1 MTAISAPT
9 AAWRFDGQIA
19 SLACGPLEATL
30 DVATPARGLTQ
41 LAYRGTRLDGR
52 LLAVDVDAEPADAY
66 VRGED
71 LVVAYRE
78 SAERP
83 FSVQVYW
90 SAAASMGHV
99 ILDAT
104 VSIQTRQWEAYPVVS
119 VQSSIVGA
127 APVGECDGAS
137 ILRPADADWSY
148 AEAALP
154 EDFAA
159 CVSPGGPG
167 SPIAWRFAEQFM
179 ERGVIRRLRVR
190 GAFVPRVV
198 DVAAAAELEA
208 ALRCEQPPLTA

>member
-1 MTAISAPT
+1 MTAISVPT
-9 AAWRFDGQIA
+9 ATWRFDGRVA

-41 LAYRGTRLDGR
+41 LAYRGIRLDGH

-90 SAAASMGHV
+90 SAAASTGQL

-119 VQSSIVGA
+119 VQSSIAGT
-127 APVGECDGAS
+127 APMGEGNCAS

-148 AEAALP
+148 AEAAPP

-167 SPIAWRFAEQFM
+167 SPIAWGFAEQFM
-179 ERGVIRRLRVR
+179 ERGVIRRLRLR
-190 GAFVPRVV
+190 GAFVPRIG
-198 DVAAAAELEA
+198 DVAAAAELQA
-208 ALRCEQPPLTA
+208 ALCREQPPLTA